1 MPSPRHRQSA
11 VRQRRRKQRRLALVG
26 LAIAVGTAVLLAAQ
40 QRDPDRAELS
50 AERRAPDAVATTVT
64 VATTTTTTATTA
76 TTAAPDTTTATAPPT
91 AVPPGWYAVIESAPK
106 DAGSRDAL
114 RSEVAR
120 YGARGMVIDTDDYRT
135 GDGQAPEYLPA
146 PGVLAAAVGPFS
158 SLDEVQT
165 WCAGHDGDRGCH
177 ARQLLAR

>member
-64 VATTTTTTATTA
+64 VATTTTATTA